1 MANSPVNAMR
11 PVVTSRIATLKFK
24 QWPVKIRSDLTI
36 KIGTE
41 ICWIPLKSD
50 IVGSRS
56 FPASSDKIV
65 AVASFSLKRASW
77 ADGQLIF
84 NSDGNNEQDA
94 AEIPPG
100 SLEQSPGVSR

>member
-1 MANSPVNAMR
+1 MCPG
-11 PVVTSRIATLKFK
+11 VTSRIATLKFK
-24 QWPVKIRSDLTI
+24 QWLLKTNSDLII

-65 AVASFSLKRASW
+65 AVASFNLKRASW

-84 NSDGNNEQDA
+84 NPDGNNEKDA
-94 AEIPPG
+94 AEIPTG
-100 SLEQSPGVSR
+100 SLAQSPGASR